1 MAEGERPQDIGK
13 ALDNKY
19 SNTFRLADKAYA
31 MDKYVRSQIA
41 NNIPNTHRDIRIHL
55 MDEMYRIAQ
64 EIYAASFTTGN
75 VRRRHLTELKIHLT
89 LTDMLL
95 RQIYDLRCVKS
106 AKLEHVAAL
115 LLEIKT
121 ITYGWA
127 HREEAA
133 KKS

>member
-1 MAEGERPQDIGK
+1 MAERKRPQDIGK

-31 MDKYVRSQIA
+31 LDNYVRNQIA
-41 NNIPNTHRDIRIHL
+41 NHIPNMHRDIRIHL
-55 MDEMYRIAQ
+55 LEEMYKIAQ
-64 EIYAASFTTGN
+64 EIYAASFTVGN
-75 VRRRHLTELKIHLT
+75 VRRKHLTELKIHLT

-127 HREEAA
+127 HREEATR
-133 KKS
+133 KS

>member
-1 MAEGERPQDIGK
+1 MAERKRPQDIGK

-64 EIYAASFTTGN
+64 EIYAASFTVGN
-75 VRRRHLTELKIHLT
+75 VRRKHLTELKIHLT

-95 RQIYDLRCVKS
+95 RQVYDLRCVKS
-106 AKLEHVAAL
+106 IKLEHVAAL
-115 LLEIKT
+115 LREMKT

-127 HREEAA
+127 QREEATR
-133 KKS
+133 KS